1 MTIEVLLPEL
11 RAYAMSL
18 VKNRHDSEDLVQ
30 DAVERAL
37 RSDTCPKLVKDL
49 RPWLFR
55 TIRNLHVDEARKNR
69 VRTEYSNAQS
79 RLSFDLTQSQDH
91 ADGVAVRTTFAT
103 LPAPMREV
111 LFLVDVMGMKYA
123 EAAEIMDVPHGT
135 VMSRVSRAR
144 RALIK
149 TMQAGP
155 DGADGDTER

>member
-11 RAYAMSL
+11 RAYALSL
-18 VKNRHDSEDLVQ
+18 SKNRHDSEDLVQ

-37 RSDTCPKLVKDL
+37 RSKNCPKPIKEL

-55 TIRNLHVDEARKNR
+55 IIRNLHVDEARKNQ
-69 VRTEYSNAQS
+69 VRREYSSTQS
-79 RLSFDLTQSQDH
+79 RLSIDLTQSQDH
-91 ADGVAVRTTFAT
+91 AEGVAVRMTFAT

-149 TMQAGP
+149 AMEADP
-155 DGADGDTER
+155 DQGERDTKG